1 MFESVGWSEI
11 LILLVAALFILGP
24 ERLPEAAAWMG
35 RSVRKV
41 RDFAT
46 GARQQLKDEMGPEYE
61 EFRKPIEDLRGLRNF
76 DPKRAVT
83 QHLFDGDTDPAGL
96 NNINGTRPVG
106 GDGAQTA
113 SYAGGTYADRTGGAG
128 VGGIGAGGAGAAGAA
143 PAAKPAQ
150 EPLKAGEQP
159 PVDPDAT

>member
-1 MFESVGWSEI
+1 MFESIGWSEI

-24 ERLPEAAAWMG
+24 ERLPEAASWLGKSM
-35 RSVRKV
+35 RKV

-46 GARQQLKDEMGPEYE
+46 GARQQLKNEMGTEYE

-83 QHLFDGDTDPAGL
+83 QHLFDGDPDPVGL
-96 NNINGTRPVG
+96 NDINATRPVG
-106 GDGAQTA
+106 GDGPR
-113 SYAGGTYADRTGGAG
+113 SNGSAGS
-128 VGGIGAGGAGAAGAA
+128 AGAAGANGS
-143 PAAKPAQ
+143 AAVGGGGATRGGD
-150 EPLKAGEQP
+150 PLKPGENP

>member
-1 MFESVGWSEI
+1 MFESVGWSEV
-11 LILLVAALFILGP
+11 LVLLVAALFILGP

-46 GARQQLKDEMGPEYE
+46 GARQQLKDEMGPEYD
-61 EFRKPIEDLRGLRNF
+61 EFRKPIQDLQQLRNV

-83 QHLFDGDTDPAGL
+83 QHLFDGDSDPAGL
-96 NNINGTRPVG
+96 NNINGTRPLG
-106 GDGAQTA
+106 GDGAQATP
-113 SYAGGTYADRTGGAG
+113 YAGGTGMGGVASGGA
-128 VGGIGAGGAGAAGAA
+128 AGGA
-143 PAAKPAQ
+143 KPQ
-150 EPLKAGEQP
+150 EPLQSGERP